1 MIYLD
6 NAATT
11 QINTEVFETMIP
23 YLTTEYG
30 NAGSLYSLGRKA
42 AEAIRVARAQVAS
55 LLNCKPDNI
64 IFTSGGSEANN
75 LAIKGV
81 QPYLKEHKKMI
92 AISSISEHDS
102 VIRALIGEQDPMKD
116 DAYKKNY
123 IANYSLTRLLPV
135 NRHGVVDINA
145 LRENMILDMTGIVSI
160 MYANNVV
167 GSINPVKEIAEI
179 CHENGAIFHTDC
191 VQSAGFHKLD
201 VEEIGCDLMSISG
214 HKIHAP
220 KGVGALYVRDR
231 SLLSSLISGGSAQE
245 FGLRGGTENVA
256 EIVGFGKACELANN
270 YRSQS
275 HETIL
280 QVKDTFIKELTA
292 QVDTNRTLHNLCH
305 INSFEYDS
313 KVVNFRFDNIDAQT
327 LVLMLDNEGVCVSA
341 GSACQ
346 SHESKANRVLV
357 AMGLT
362 ENEARQSIRV
372 SFSELNTER
381 EAVKAVEKIIKCVET
396 LISLSNED
404 KNTRKY
410 MAG

>member
-123 IANYSLTRLLPV
+123 IANHFLTRLLPV

-191 VQSAGFHKLD
+191 VQTAGFHKLD

-245 FGLRGGTENVA
+245 FGLRSGTENVA
-256 EIVGFGKACELANN
+256 GIVGFGKACELANN

-313 KVVNFRFDNIDAQT
+313 KVVNFRFDDIDAQT

-372 SFSELNTER
+372 SFSELSTER

-396 LISLSNED
+396 LISLSN
-404 KNTRKY
+404 
-410 MAG
+410 